1 MDHRLRHGVGA
12 PVIAISYALNKLLT
26 GIARQHQMKESLTE
40 EDMAGHALSDA
51 ERTALRAGDIGK
63 LYELGANPYLIRRV
77 FRRRFT
83 I

>member
-1 MDHRLRHGVGA
+1 
-12 PVIAISYALNKLLT
+12 VIKTSYPLNKILT
-26 GIARQHQMKESLTE
+26 AIARQHLTKDGLTDE
-40 EDMAGHALSDA
+40 EMAGHELSDA
-51 ERTALRAGDIGK
+51 ERSALKAGDIAR

>member
-1 MDHRLRHGVGA
+1 M
-12 PVIAISYALNKLLT
+12 IKTSYPLNKLLT
-26 GIARQHQMKESLTE
+26 SIARQHLMKDAFTDE
-40 EDMAGHALSDA
+40 EMAGHGLSEA
-51 ERTALRAGDIGK
+51 ERGALKAGDLAR